1 MNFNEKISKLFPLA
15 FEQNESLDEI
25 QKAQAGRDDANVFMF
40 HMIGIIDMV
49 PPYLVFF
56 AIYAASL
63 NPVLLLCIV
72 ISFVPSI
79 VTLYM
84 QRNIFYSYEDTAR
97 RSAGNIRATGSA

>member
-1 MNFNEKISKLFPLA
+1 
-15 FEQNESLDEI
+15 
-25 QKAQAGRDDANVFMF
+25 
-40 HMIGIIDMV
+40 MIGIIDMV

-84 QRNIFYSYEDTAR
+84 QRNIFIAMKIRQR
-97 RSAGNIRATGSA
+97 RSDGISGLPEVPDRPCVYQGDEGAARWAVFLWEDENRTAAAV